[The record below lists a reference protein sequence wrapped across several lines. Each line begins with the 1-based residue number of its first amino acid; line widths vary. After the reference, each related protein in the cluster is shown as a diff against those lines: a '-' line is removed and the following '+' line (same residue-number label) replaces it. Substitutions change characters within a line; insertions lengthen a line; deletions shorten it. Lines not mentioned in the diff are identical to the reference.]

1 MRSWY
6 RWYDYKKSRM
16 KRRQLRH
23 PLLRCPCM
31 SRHLKQTLNVCAFR
45 CHIKKEKAPSK
56 VYFCRCNTLVS
67 KFLSTNSHSMNSCN
81 RNRPGPIRSFVS
93 VFFTIPIDR
102 YLTTSFAIWGQF
114 AHCFI
119 TLTKLATL
127 DIDGWDWKACHLDFV
142 KIVDEAT
149 LYYDRAGQSSP
160 DGLTVVKDSFL
171 KWASRL
177 RWLKQLYESR
187 STDSRPEESER
198 EAAANLQSTKTAG
211 YEQNS
216 MEGAQQPTPPDDWL
230 PNSDFFSGLDDNF
243 WKKSGHPVALCTYPA
258 HVSLWTR
265 LRAAASLRMIATL
278 GQVTRLSPLSSWK
291 SPRGHYLKRES
302 LEETF
307 LERNERWPTSP
318 SCKPAWPAV
327 LVANTPAGNTDALG
341 NIEAGLGDGHV
352 GIWGCTSDVQL
363 RDSNLGR
370 GSCEGLKSALN
381 TGRRAEAGGRQITPL
396 LDLVDKASELGVG
409 SHVEVVVVDV
419 QLSAIERISTGSTYR
434 LAGSL
439 EGNADK
445 VLTEH
450 PRKYA
455 VPQGTILGEDLVDN
469 IIGVDLALVMS
480 HNTGNV
486 VLDHGRKGVTVVDVL
501 DPSRKLRVPEQL
513 GQLVGAAEGKASPVW
528 LSGIP
533 LPGVFGRQL
542 TKVGFDD
549 VGVLGVGQGAR
560 VGDRAPVFLALGLE
574 GGVNRACGSLSSLIG
589 RWQCCRQ
596 AKKRGQSKKLHL
608 ELDIQL
614 NSLLCGSVCFDRLLN
629 SGVHSLM
636 MQQAEQANALG
647 AMTINVIPVR
657 VYWSQGDRVALH
669 RTAEDIA
676 NEPAMANC
684 PSFIRKTRI
693 EA

>member
-1 MRSWY
+1 MNPS
-6 RWYDYKKSRM
+6 S
-16 KRRQLRH
+16 QQ
-23 PLLRCPCM
+23 
-31 SRHLKQTLNVCAFR
+31 QTLLCLAN
-45 CHIKKEKAPSK
+45 
-56 VYFCRCNTLVS
+56 
-67 KFLSTNSHSMNSCN
+67 
-81 RNRPGPIRSFVS
+81 
-93 VFFTIPIDR
+93 D
-102 YLTTSFAIWGQF
+102 
-114 AHCFI
+114 
-119 TLTKLATL
+119 ATL
-127 DIDGWDWKACHLDFV
+127 SHPKHH
-142 KIVDEAT
+142 
-149 LYYDRAGQSSP
+149 
-160 DGLTVVKDSFL
+160 
-171 KWASRL
+171 
-177 RWLKQLYESR
+177 
-187 STDSRPEESER
+187 
-198 EAAANLQSTKTAG
+198 
-211 YEQNS
+211 
-216 MEGAQQPTPPDDWL
+216 
-230 PNSDFFSGLDDNF
+230 
-243 WKKSGHPVALCTYPA
+243 KS
-258 HVSLWTR
+258 
-265 LRAAASLRMIATL
+265 
-278 GQVTRLSPLSSWK
+278 RLSPLSSWK

-318 SCKPAWPAV
+318 SSV

-419 QLSAIERISTGSTYR
+419 QLSVGAIERISTGSTYR

-513 GQLVGAAEGKASPVW
+513 GELVGAAEGKASPVW

-560 VGDRAPVFLALGLE
+560 VGDRAPVFLE

-596 AKKRGQSKKLHL
+596 AKKRGQMFGES
-608 ELDIQL
+608 EYSWTG
-614 NSLLCGSVCFDRLLN
+614 NSLLIASTAYCFVLLLVY
-629 SGVHSLM
+629 SG
-636 MQQAEQANALG
+636 
-647 AMTINVIPVR
+647 
-657 VYWSQGDRVALH
+657 
-669 RTAEDIA
+669 
-676 NEPAMANC
+676 
-684 PSFIRKTRI
+684 
-693 EA
+693 